1 MVSIL
6 PKPSKTAGMEAGEQ
20 SPALPD
26 DKLIYLPS
34 KPTDDQIGD
43 ALIRDWCGRYAF
55 FYGGWHEYQNGVW
68 SLTETLDEQIWEK
81 MKWLRRD
88 GGCHELRPSQNR
100 ANGIEA
106 YLRVYLRARQPAEN
120 LNYIN
125 LSNGIYNLETG
136 ELEPHDR
143 ELFMTSQLPFD
154 YDPDAG
160 YGQFLR
166 FLQASLV
173 SSEGET
179 DWSMIHVL
187 QEAMGYSLTANTD
200 YRVSFWLVGES
211 GTGKSVLIN
220 VLIALAGSSHAS
232 IDLDAM
238 GQNPYQLADV
248 AGKRLVTFTE
258 PRANGVL
265 ADGHYKRLVSQD
277 TIMTRQI
284 YGNPFSFVPVCKVWG
299 AMNDTP
305 RVIDRS
311 DAVFNRVIIFPMNR
325 IVPAHEKDPRLI
337 EKLESELAGIFNWC
351 LIGLKRLRKA
361 DKFSTSAQ
369 IDQARADYKS
379 ENDSEALFIAE
390 CAEINPESRIEA
402 QRLYDG
408 YAAWCRRNG
417 LIAKSHIK
425 IARDWKRLG
434 FTSRR
439 ANRGMIWYGLTLV
452 EQNESW
458 GIT

>member
-1 MVSIL
+1 MIVL
-6 PKPSKTAGMEAGEQ
+6 PKPPKNGAGVEAGEQ
-20 SPALPD
+20 SPDFPS
-26 DKLIYLPS
+26 DKTIYLPS

-43 ALIRDWCGRYAF
+43 ALIRDWQGRYAY
-55 FYGGWHEYQNGVW
+55 FYGAWHEYTGGVW
-68 SLTETLDEQIWEK
+68 AITDTLEEEIWEK

-88 GGCHELRPSQNR
+88 GGCHELRPSKNR
-100 ANGIEA
+100 KDGVEA
-106 YLRVYLRARQPAEN
+106 YLRVYLRAKQPAEN

-125 LSNGIYNLETG
+125 LRNGIYNLETNQ
-136 ELEPHDR
+136 LEPHSRD
-143 ELFMTSQLPFD
+143 LFMTSQLPFD

-160 YGQFLR
+160 YGQFMR
-166 FLQASLV
+166 FLQSSLV
-173 SSEGET
+173 SSAGET

-232 IDLDAM
+232 IDLDAI

-325 IVPAHEKDPRLI
+325 VVSPEEKDPRLT
-337 EKLESELAGIFNWC
+337 EKLESELAGIFNWA
-351 LIGLKRLRKA
+351 LIGLKRLRMA

-390 CAEINPESRIEA
+390 CALLGEGYSIQG

-417 LIAKSHIK
+417 LIAKSNVK
-425 IARDWKRLG
+425 VARDWKRLG
-434 FTSRR
+434 FDKKHTEH
-439 ANRGMIWYGLTLV
+439 GKVWYGLTLT
-452 EQNESW
+452 EQDESW
-458 GIT
+458 AIT